1 MSSIKTVY
9 VTSENLIKDL
19 AFKQRLGL
27 KADLIDEVVS
37 VIEYAVEKSDNKTG
51 VKIDQDQ
58 VRWQKEF
65 IFIKVFVLKNYHSLN
80 NI

>member
-51 VKIDQDQ
+51 IKIDQDQ
-58 VRWQKEF
+58 VRWQKSLSIYKSF
-65 IFIKVFVLKNYHSLN
+65 FVEKL
-80 NI
+80 

>member
-58 VRWQKEF
+58 VRWQK
-65 IFIKVFVLKNYHSLN
+65 SLS
-80 NI
+80 IYKSFCVEKL

>member
-19 AFKQRLGL
+19 TFKQRLGL

-51 VKIDQDQ
+51 IKIDQDQ
-58 VRWQKEF
+58 VR
-65 IFIKVFVLKNYHSLN
+65 
-80 NI
+80 

>member
-19 AFKQRLGL
+19 TFKQRLGL

-51 VKIDQDQ
+51 IKIDQDQ
-58 VRWQKEF
+58 VRWQK
-65 IFIKVFVLKNYHSLN
+65 SLS
-80 NI
+80 IYKSFCVEKL

>member
-1 MSSIKTVY
+1 MSSVKTVY
-9 VTSENLIKDL
+9 LTSENLIKDL

-37 VIEYAVEKSDNKTG
+37 VVEFAVEKSDKENG

-58 VRWQKEF
+58 VRL
-65 IFIKVFVLKNYHSLN
+65 ILK
-80 NI
+80 